1 MKTLLIGP
9 VYDPG
14 FFTLAGNAHFNIL
27 RNQFFHIKDYTLLY
41 KKSAEAL
48 YSVITCGFTSAS

>member
-1 MKTLLIGP
+1 MNP
-9 VYDPG
+9 PSDWSMYDPG
-14 FFTLAGNAHFNIL
+14 FFTVAGTAHFNIL